1 MSQAY
6 YMVTCSHIWVYYVI
20 RMLPMH
26 YICYAPLK
34 TQLTTKKREKSTV
47 QHYTT
52 YFSPYQQFRMFFTC
66 YTLWAL
72 QLFSSL
78 LRCKSEYPFC
88 LCIPFFSSYDYYY
101 CMMSAYFSFLHSVF
115 LLRFNFSYDS
125 LALENLK
132 NYCLSVILH
141 TISIPFIAMNTQNT
155 SFFIYFFDLILSVRI
170 HPLPSHLPEF
180 THFLCVYFLIT
191 FSAWNAKANELYKAI
206 TASYTNASLNGID
219 H

>member
-47 QHYTT
+47 QYYTT

-88 LCIPFFSSYDYYY
+88 LCIPFFFFLWLLLLYDVCIFQLPSFCVSSPFQFLIWFASSRKSQKLLSI
-101 CMMSAYFSFLHSVF
+101 CHTAHYFHSIYSHEHTKYKLF
-115 LLRFNFSYDS
+115 HLFLRFNFVRPYTSIAKSFARVHAFFVCLFSYYIQC
-125 LALENLK
+125 LK
-132 NYCLSVILH
+132 C
-141 TISIPFIAMNTQNT
+141 
-155 SFFIYFFDLILSVRI
+155 
-170 HPLPSHLPEF
+170 
-180 THFLCVYFLIT
+180 
-191 FSAWNAKANELYKAI
+191 
-206 TASYTNASLNGID
+206 
-219 H
+219 